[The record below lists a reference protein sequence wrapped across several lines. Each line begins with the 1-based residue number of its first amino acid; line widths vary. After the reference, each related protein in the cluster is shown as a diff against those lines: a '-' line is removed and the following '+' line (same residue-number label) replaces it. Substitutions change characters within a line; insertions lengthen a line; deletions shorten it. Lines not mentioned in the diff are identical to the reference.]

1 MALTDTPDT
10 ILPCGRDPLEV
21 ADHART
27 GRLDEHEQSCPHCQ
41 AAAAE
46 AGVARRAAG
55 ELADAPV
62 DAPAALLPA
71 IMRTVWAE
79 LRFTDTVAL
88 PVPGGGVLVTTLA
101 IADALRHA
109 LDGLPELTIHSCLA
123 DTADH
128 PSRDAHGAPEVSVHI
143 AATATY
149 PAQLPA
155 LADTCRQLTADTLRI
170 QFGLRPSRVDIDFI
184 DLDLPEDMS

>member
-1 MALTDTPDT
+1 MALSDT

-21 ADHART
+21 ADHTRA
-27 GRLDEHEQSCPHCQ
+27 GFLDAHEQTCPHCQ

-46 AGVARRAAG
+46 AGLARRAAG

-62 DAPAALLPA
+62 DAPATLLPA

-79 LRFTDTVAL
+79 LRSTDTVAL
-88 PVPGGGVLVTTLA
+88 PVPGGGVLATTLA

-109 LDGLPELTIHSCLA
+109 LDDIPELTIHSCSV
-123 DTADH
+123 DTDEQ
-128 PSRDAHGAPEVSVHI
+128 PEQEDGAPGLGVHI

-149 PAQLPA
+149 PAQLPT
-155 LADTCRQLTADTLRI
+155 LAGTCRQLTADTLQT
-170 QFGLRPSRVDIDFI
+170 QFGLRPHRVDIDFI
-184 DLDLPEDMS
+184 DLDLPEDTT